1 MKTQSADTH
10 PDTERM
16 LIHLVRN
23 APMNKRF
30 RLIQSL
36 TQGALWSNMRT
47 WRERYPNASEQEAA
61 LQAVSCWYGPV
72 LATRVEVAFSQRE
85 PWQLQSVDLLSVML
99 PVFHLFEERD
109 VLCYL
114 GGSIASSL
122 HGMQQMAQD
131 IELVVDLHDQDL
143 TSLLPLLKQA

>member
-1 MKTQSADTH
+1 MVDWMRKKLKTIRTKYSPLRCLFYLLDSVGQCSYTVFGGETMKTQSADTH

-16 LIHLVRN
+16 LIHLIRN
-23 APMNKRF
+23 APVSKRF

-61 LQAVSCWYGPV
+61 HQAVSCWYGPV

-85 PWQLQSVDLLSVML
+85 PWQLQSVDLLSVVVL
-99 PVFHLFEERD
+99 VF
-109 VLCYL
+109 
-114 GGSIASSL
+114 
-122 HGMQQMAQD
+122 
-131 IELVVDLHDQDL
+131 
-143 TSLLPLLKQA
+143 